1 MLILLS
7 PAKKLST
14 DGDKLADFT
23 LPKFTNESG
32 ELIKELR
39 KYSPKKLQQLMKVS
53 KDIAELNVERY
64 SKWIENHDL
73 ENAKQAILTFTGEVY
88 NGLNVSSFSAND
100 FNYVQEHLRI
110 LSGLY
115 GVLKPLDLIHEY
127 RLEMGTKLKFKKNTN
142 LYIFWGDKIVNELND
157 TLKSHQNKTIVNL
170 ASTEYFKA
178 VNVKKLK
185 ADMVTPIFKD
195 GKNGEYK
202 VVMMYAKKARGMM
215 ANYIIKNRIE
225 NAEDLISFNVDG
237 YYFNPKISNEKE
249 LVFHRN

>member
-1 MLILLS
+1 MILLLS

-14 DGDKLADFT
+14 DGDKWVDFT
-23 LPKFTNESG
+23 LPKFTKESS

-53 KDIAELNVERY
+53 RDIAELNVERY
-64 SKWIENHDL
+64 AKWTENHDL

-100 FNYVQEHLRI
+100 FSYVQEHLRI

-142 LYIFWGDKIVNELND
+142 LYTFWGDKIVNELND
-157 TLKSHQNKTIVNL
+157 TLKTHQNKTIVNL

-178 VNVKKLK
+178 VNIKKLK
-185 ADMVTPIFKD
+185 ADVVTPIFKD

-215 ANYIIKNRIE
+215 VNYIVKNRIE
-225 NAEDLISFNVDG
+225 NAEDLISFNTDG
-237 YYFNPKISNEKE
+237 YYFNPKLSNEKE
-249 LVFHRN
+249 LVFYRN

>member
-157 TLKSHQNKTIVNL
+157 TLKTHQNKTIVNL

-237 YYFNPKISNEKE
+237 YYFNPKISTNNE
-249 LVFHRN
+249 LVFYRN

>member
-1 MLILLS
+1 MILLLS
-7 PAKKLST
+7 PAKKLSI
-14 DGDKLADFT
+14 DGDKWVDFT

-53 KDIAELNVERY
+53 MDIAELNVERY
-64 SKWIENHDL
+64 SKWTENHDV

-88 NGLNVSSFSAND
+88 NGLNVSSFAVND
-100 FNYVQEHLRI
+100 FNYAQEHLMI

-142 LYIFWGDKIVNELND
+142 LYTFWGDKIVNELND
-157 TLKSHQNKTIVNL
+157 TLKIHQNKTIVNL
-170 ASTEYFKA
+170 ASTEYSKA
-178 VNVKKLK
+178 VNIKKLK
-185 ADMVTPIFKD
+185 ADVVTPIFKD

-225 NAEDLISFNVDG
+225 NAEDLISFNTDG
-237 YYFNPKISNEKE
+237 YYFNPKLSNEKE
-249 LVFHRN
+249 LVFYRN

>member
-14 DGDKLADFT
+14 DGDKLVDFT
-23 LPKFTNESG
+23 LPKFTHESS

-53 KDIAELNVERY
+53 RDIAELNVERY
-64 SKWIENHDL
+64 TKWTENHDL
-73 ENAKQAILTFTGEVY
+73 ESAKQSVLTFTGEVY
-88 NGLNVSSFSAND
+88 NGLQANLFNVEEM
-100 FNYVQEHLRI
+100 NYAQQHLRI

-115 GVLKPLDLIHEY
+115 GVLNPMDLIHEY
-127 RLEMGTKLKFKKNTN
+127 RLEMGTKLKFKKYAN
-142 LYIFWGDKIVNELND
+142 LYNFWGDKIVNELNK
-157 TLKSHQNKTIVNL
+157 TLNTHTNKTIVNL

-178 VNVKKLK
+178 VNIKKLK
-185 ADMVTPIFKD
+185 ADVVTPIFKD

-237 YYFNPKISNEKE
+237 YHFNPKLSNEKE
-249 LVFHRN
+249 LAFYRN